1 MATPELALKRRSY
14 ELHPPLLVGR
24 PIRTTDSVLVDLT
37 APQFHAHSTTVSTVN
52 PPNPLGAHTTPDPE
66 ETSR

>member
-14 ELHPPLLVGR
+14 ELHQPLFVGR

-37 APQFHAHSTTVSTVN
+37 ALQFHAHGTAASPVS
-52 PPNPLGAHTTPDPE
+52 PPRALGAHTTPDPE